1 MDINGEEGLQEN
13 YLEEC
18 PLLYTL
24 NLIGGKWK
32 IPILW
37 ELNRN
42 KIMRFNEL
50 KRDVYGI
57 TNTML
62 SNSLQE
68 MQKDN
73 LVHRVQYNEMPL
85 RVEYYLTDTGKEIFP
100 ILLELSKWGWKQMKT
115 QNESKL
121 NNEHGDMF
129 DFS

>member
-1 MDINGEEGLQEN
+1 MDINYEEVLQHH

-18 PLLYTL
+18 PLRYTL
-24 NLIGGKWK
+24 NLIGGRWK

-42 KIMRFNEL
+42 KVMRFNEL
-50 KRDVYGI
+50 KRDIYGI

-73 LVHRVQYNEMPL
+73 LVQRVQYNEMPL
-85 RVEYYLTDTGKEIFP
+85 RVEYFLTDTGKDIFP
-100 ILLELSKWGWKQMKT
+100 ILLELSKWGWKQKKT
-115 QNESKL
+115 QNQSNL
-121 NNEHGDMF
+121 NNEQ
-129 DFS
+129 SETK